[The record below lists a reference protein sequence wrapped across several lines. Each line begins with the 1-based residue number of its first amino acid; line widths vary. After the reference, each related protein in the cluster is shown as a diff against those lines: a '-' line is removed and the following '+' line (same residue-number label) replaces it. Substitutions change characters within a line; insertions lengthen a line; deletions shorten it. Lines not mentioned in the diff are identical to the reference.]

1 MKLDINILSYN
12 FLVFFIALYFCQG
25 VLYPSGFILGK
36 ISVLII
42 ITISCFYMFKTFLLK
57 KGKSVLLYSIV
68 ALIFINTLGF
78 LFEGQYNGIYIS
90 QYRNILLAMLPFFP
104 FYYYGL
110 RGYDLRGMLVKLLFV
125 MLPIAILSFYTNK
138 NSLAEADLYN
148 SENFVSNTGYFFVAL
163 MPCIFLLGKKR
174 FLSIILFLI
183 ILFFIIQS
191 AKRGALIAALI
202 CSLMFFY
209 YQFKMIDPRKRLQEY
224 IISIL
229 VTLILLKFS
238 FDLYFSSDFLVQ
250 RMSQIDEGG
259 SGRNIIYENLWNN
272 WNQSN
277 NIINYIFGFG
287 FVSTIL
293 YSGTG
298 HLAHNDW
305 LELLTNFGLIGVSIY
320 IIFFISIFYIFFS
333 KKIDINLR
341 LMLLSVVLMGIFQT
355 LFSMLYTTPTT
366 MFFCIYFAYIS
377 SQNIIV
383 KKFN

>member
-12 FLVFFIALYFCQG
+12 FLVIFIALYFCQG

-36 ISVLII
+36 IAALLII
-42 ITISCFYMFKTFLLK
+42 IISCFYICKTLLLK
-57 KGKSVLLYSIV
+57 KSKIFLPYSLI
-68 ALIFINTLGF
+68 ALIFINTVGF
-78 LFEGQYNGIYIS
+78 LFEGQYNGIYMS
-90 QYRNILLAMLPFFP
+90 QYRNILLAILPFFP

-110 RGYDLRGMLVKLLFV
+110 KGYDVRSMLVKLFFI
-125 MLPIAILSFYTNK
+125 MLPIAVLSFYASRS
-138 NSLAEADLYN
+138 SLAEADLYN

-174 FLSIILFLI
+174 FLSIVSFLF

-202 CSLMFFY
+202 CSLIFFY

-224 IISIL
+224 IISIV
-229 VTLILLKFS
+229 VTFILLKFS
-238 FDLYFSSDFLVQ
+238 FDLYYSSDFLVK
-250 RMSQIDEGG
+250 RMGQIDEGG
-259 SGRNIIYENLWNN
+259 SGRDIIYENLWNN
-272 WNQSN
+272 WIESN
-277 NIINYIFGFG
+277 SIINYIFGFG

-305 LELLTNFGLIGVSIY
+305 LELLTNFGLIGIY
-320 IIFFISIFYIFFS
+320 IYFIFFLSIFYIFFA

-355 LFSMLYTTPTT
+355 LFSMLYNTPTT
-366 MFFCIYFAYIS
+366 MFFCMYLAYIA

-383 KKFN
+383 KRLN

>member
-12 FLVFFIALYFCQG
+12 FLVIFIALYFCQG

-36 ISVLII
+36 IAVLLII
-42 ITISCFYMFKTFLLK
+42 IISCFYICKTLLLK
-57 KGKSVLLYSIV
+57 KSKIFLPYSLI
-68 ALIFINTLGF
+68 ALIFINTVGF
-78 LFEGQYNGIYIS
+78 LFEGQYNGIYMS
-90 QYRNILLAMLPFFP
+90 QYRNILLAILPFFP

-110 RGYDLRGMLVKLLFV
+110 KGYDVRSMLVKLFFI
-125 MLPIAILSFYTNK
+125 MLPIAVLSFYASRS
-138 NSLAEADLYN
+138 SLAEADLYN

-174 FLSIILFLI
+174 FLSIVSFLF

-202 CSLMFFY
+202 CSLIFFY

-224 IISIL
+224 IISIV
-229 VTLILLKFS
+229 VTFILLKFS
-238 FDLYFSSDFLVQ
+238 FDLYYSSDFLVK
-250 RMSQIDEGG
+250 RMGQIDEGG
-259 SGRNIIYENLWNN
+259 SGRNVIYENLWNN
-272 WNQSN
+272 WVESN
-277 NIINYIFGFG
+277 SIINYIFGFG

-305 LELLTNFGLIGVSIY
+305 LELLTNFGLIGIFIY
-320 IIFFISIFYIFFS
+320 FIFFLSMFYIFLA
-333 KKIDINLR
+333 KKIDTNLR
-341 LMLLSVVLMGIFQT
+341 LMLLSVLLMGIFQT

-366 MFFCIYFAYIS
+366 MFFCMYLAYIG
-377 SQNIIV
+377 SQNIIF
-383 KKFN
+383 KRLN